1 MTLPVCPC
9 TTQWNGYLPGAL
21 KRRVD
26 VTLAAIGED
35 LPDLNVALCGSLL
48 DHEKVTAPPALILT
62 TEGD

>member
-1 MTLPVCPC
+1 M
-9 TTQWNGYLPGAL
+9 
-21 KRRVD
+21 KRRVG